1 MAETNFITCNLIRQ
15 FIYMIIQTEQTN
27 NQKAISDLLL
37 QVDTANIK
45 DLLSNMFKVYIQQ
58 PEYRELDQQICS
70 EHVETHYQLL
80 EFFNRV
86 NLE

>member
-15 FIYMIIQTEQTN
+15 FIYMIMQTEQTN

-58 PEYRELDQQICS
+58 PEYR
-70 EHVETHYQLL
+70 
-80 EFFNRV
+80 N
-86 NLE
+86 